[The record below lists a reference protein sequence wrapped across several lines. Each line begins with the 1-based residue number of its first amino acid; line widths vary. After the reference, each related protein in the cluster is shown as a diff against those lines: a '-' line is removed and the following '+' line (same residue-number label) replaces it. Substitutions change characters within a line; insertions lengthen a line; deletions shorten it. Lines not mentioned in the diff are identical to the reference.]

1 MRTSLQKGENILL
14 VTYSSWTLLILPV
27 LIALA
32 GIVASYFIGFIDRY
46 GWIAAVLGILYFLWK
61 YFDWK
66 VNIWVVTNFR
76 VVDESGLV
84 SHHAKESPL
93 DKINNVSYDMS
104 PMGRLFNYGHVEIQT
119 AAEVGATDYFN
130 VNHPR
135 RLKDTI
141 TAAQSDYKTFQSTA
155 QARQMAAAFHES
167 LGQAAA
173 GGHPGQTGQVG
184 YAGQTSQS
192 GHTNPAGIAAELEKL
207 FDLKQKGALTE
218 EEFLKAKNRLLG
230 H

>member
-1 MRTSLQKGENILL
+1 MRTPLQEGEKIIL
-14 VTYSSWTLLILPV
+14 VTYSSWTLLIVPV

-32 GIVASYFIGFIDRY
+32 GIVAAYFIGFIDHY
-46 GWIAAVLGILYFLWK
+46 GWIAALLGILYFLWK

-76 VVDESGLV
+76 VIDESGLM

-93 DKINNVSYDMS
+93 DKINNVSYDMP
-104 PMGRLFNYGHVEIQT
+104 PMGRVFNYGHVEIQT
-119 AAEVGATDYFN
+119 AAEIGATEYFN

-141 TAAQSDYKTFQSTA
+141 TAAQSDYKTYQSTA
-155 QARQMAAAFHES
+155 QARQMAAAFNES
-167 LGQAAA
+167 LGQAA
-173 GGHPGQTGQVG
+173 GGHTGQTAQP
-184 YAGQTSQS
+184 
-192 GHTNPAGIAAELEKL
+192 GHANPAGIAAELEKL
-207 FDLKQKGALTE
+207 FDLRQKGALTE
-218 EEFLKAKNRLLG
+218 EEYLRAKNRLLG